1 MQTFEVEIKVL
12 LGQEEYA
19 EKLKTLLYTKD
30 PTLSL
35 VATQKQFN
43 HYFTNTPNIKILG
56 EKLSHFF
63 AEEKRKE
70 FEKIL
75 ATAKNISFRTR
86 ESNGKILFVMKAAID
101 DTTSANGTVRIEFE
115 EEVKIDSLTSLDN
128 LLLEV
133 GLNYEAKW
141 SREREEYQY
150 KDMHVCIDKNAGY
163 GFLAEFE
170 KMADTPEKALETKE
184 YIRKELHELG
194 VEELPQD
201 RLARMFD
208 FYNTHWQDYYGTN
221 NVFTIL

>member
-12 LGQEEYA
+12 LGQEEYVK
-19 EKLKTLLYTKD
+19 KLKELLYTKD

-35 VATQKQFN
+35 ITTQKQLN
-43 HYFTNTPNIKILG
+43 HYFTSTPDTKIIS

-63 AEEKRKE
+63 VEEKSKE

-75 ATAKNISFRTR
+75 TTAKNISFRTR

-101 DTTSANGTVRIEFE
+101 DTTSANGTARIEFE
-115 EEVKIDSLTSLDN
+115 EEVKVHTLHELDN
-128 LLLEV
+128 LLLEA

-170 KMADTPEKALETKE
+170 KMAETPEQALETKE

-221 NVFTIL
+221 NVFTVL